1 MAEKRQSEFTVTD
14 RRRFSSEGDLKNEAS
29 QTEPQERTGP
39 VEIKTD
45 AKPDSKSPKQPKA
58 SEIPPAPSSAEQ
70 KASHDAFKKSSQQL
84 DRQLRSQLGGRAQ
97 DFEMTF
103 ERFVASLYMSAMM
116 QLGLLREEG
125 SQPRVDL
132 FGARQTIDTLV
143 ILRDKTKGNLTAA
156 EANLLSNSLYEL
168 QMAYVEVTNSVT
180 RMAQSPPTSEPGA
193 FKK

>member
-1 MAEKRQSEFTVTD
+1 MAEKKQSEFTVTD
-14 RRRFSSEGDLKNEAS
+14 RRRFSSEGDRKNEGS
-29 QTEPQERTGP
+29 QPEPQERTRP
-39 VEIKTD
+39 VESKTD
-45 AKPDSKSPKQPKA
+45 VKPDPKSAAQQQA
-58 SEIPPAPSSAEQ
+58 AEIPPAPSSAEQ
-70 KASHDAFKKSSQQL
+70 QASHDAFKKSSQRL
-84 DRQLRSQLGGRAQ
+84 DEQLRSQLGGRAQ

-103 ERFVASLYMSAMM
+103 ERFVASLYMTAMM

-143 ILRDKTKGNLTAA
+143 VLRDKTKGNLSAP

-168 QMAYVEVTNSVT
+168 QMAYVEVTNTVT
-180 RMAQSPPTSEPGA
+180 RMAQSPPASEPGA